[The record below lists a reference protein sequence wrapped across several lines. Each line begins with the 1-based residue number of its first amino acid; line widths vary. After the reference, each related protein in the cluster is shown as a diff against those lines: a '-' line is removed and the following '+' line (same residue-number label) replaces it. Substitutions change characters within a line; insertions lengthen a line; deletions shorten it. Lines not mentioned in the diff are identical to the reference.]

1 MIHLAA
7 VGYVYEGPGLTGR
20 VVATLNAPVATLCGS
35 RTAEKGK
42 NLEGLRVMMPHD
54 DPRSCR
60 SCLRLL
66 PTRTSTVV
74 PVLLPE
80 VAS

>member
-1 MIHLAA
+1 MIHLAP
-7 VGYVYEGPGLTGR
+7 VGLQYEGPGLSGPALAVLR
-20 VVATLNAPVATLCGS
+20 SPVATLCGVRVTDES
-35 RTAEKGK
+35 V
-42 NLEGLRVMMPHD
+42 RVMMPHD
-54 DPRSCR
+54 DPLSCR